1 MQLLQRDIRMKP
13 VRVLVADDDAVFRS
27 LVCSNL
33 DGHADSVS
41 EAEDGQRAWELLVG
55 ETFELALIDLSMP
68 GIDGY
73 ALIRCI
79 RSHPR
84 TRRLPILVITSTA
97 DPVAVKRALEAG
109 ATSFLAKPI
118 NWNLFG
124 HHIDYMI
131 RVEQTNSIERFT
143 KQRAEAVARAKD
155 ALIATLAARVRGQTR
170 KMVAASEVEL
180 WRRPPDDGQSLDF
193 AAGVLADAR
202 ELEET
207 LDQVLPFVRS
217 MTEQI
222 VVDDRLV
229 SIERLIEACVERL
242 QLLAAKGDVTI
253 DIARIPSSM
262 RVRCDEPAMSRAVGN
277 LLQNAIEFTTP
288 GTTVRV
294 GIELRE
300 DFVLS
305 INIDDDGPGVDPDVI
320 ARCLKPLDQREG
332 HETSAPDQAALG
344 LPIAKAI
351 AQAHGGTVEVMPRSP
366 TGTRASLIV
375 PAELVEAK
383 LDDVA

>member
-1 MQLLQRDIRMKP
+1 MQVLRREVRVKP
-13 VRVLVADDDAVFRS
+13 IRVLVADDDAVFRS

-33 DGHADSVS
+33 EGRADAVC
-41 EAEDGQRAWELLVG
+41 EAEDGQRAWELLLS
-55 ETFELALIDLSMP
+55 ESFELALIDLSMP

-84 TRRLPILVITSTA
+84 TRRLPIVVITSTA

-124 HHIDYMI
+124 HHIDYMV
-131 RVEQTNSIERFT
+131 RVEQSNAVERIT

-155 ALIATLAARVRGQTR
+155 ALIAALAARVRDQAR
-170 KMVAASEVEL
+170 KMVAASEMEL
-180 WRRPPDDGQSLDF
+180 WRRPADDGPGLDY

-202 ELEET
+202 DLEEI
-207 LDQVLPFVRS
+207 LDEVLPFVRS

-229 SIERLIEACVERL
+229 SIERMLDTCVDHLRPM
-242 QLLAAKGDVTI
+242 AAKGDVSI
-253 DIARIPSSM
+253 EIAAIPRSLRI
-262 RVRCDEPAMSRAVGN
+262 RCDEVAMSRAFSN
-277 LLQNAIEFTTP
+277 LLRNAIEFTSP
-288 GTTVRV
+288 GTTVHV
-294 GIELRE
+294 GYELRE
-300 DFVLS
+300 DFVLG
-305 INIDDDGPGVDPDVI
+305 ITIDDEGPGVDPDVI
-320 ARCLKPLDQREG
+320 ARCLKPLDLREG
-332 HETSAPDQAALG
+332 HETSAPEQAALG
-344 LPIAKAI
+344 LPIARAI
-351 AQAHGGTVEVMPRSP
+351 AQAHGGTVEVMPRS
-366 TGTRASLIV
+366 TKGTRASLII
-375 PAELVEAK
+375 PAELIEAK